1 MHRVR
6 GKAILP
12 KLVCLT
18 SKPMP
23 FNHCTIFTSRW
34 SFYICEKFL
43 LNLGHPA
50 RSIKWNIITAFFF
63 TRKQWK
69 NSILYHVLPSGL
81 NTEILSSLCT
91 EALRLSVMRATFIT
105 SCLWFSFAR
114 RNAYFSCIL
123 KNARGPNCDYFKNK
137 TNDFLSVH
145 YRTSTLLRKILGLL
159 ISLYNSFST
168 KQIFPVFELSLP
180 SFSNN
185 IWYAL

>member
-1 MHRVR
+1 MLVFVSCISDTKMFVNYSLSCTYTYKLFIILNVWYISINVRV
-6 GKAILP
+6 K
-12 KLVCLT
+12 K
-18 SKPMP
+18 
-23 FNHCTIFTSRW
+23 
-34 SFYICEKFL
+34 
-43 LNLGHPA
+43 
-50 RSIKWNIITAFFF
+50 IKWNIITAFFF

-114 RNAYFSCIL
+114 CNAYFSCIL